1 MLELCDESKKIG
13 YNPHKT
19 RRLISEQGGLKT
31 ARQLI
36 NSSKLSDGFIILIEK
51 TLRSNHRSIMFESEV

>member
-51 TLRSNHRSIMFESEV
+51 NA